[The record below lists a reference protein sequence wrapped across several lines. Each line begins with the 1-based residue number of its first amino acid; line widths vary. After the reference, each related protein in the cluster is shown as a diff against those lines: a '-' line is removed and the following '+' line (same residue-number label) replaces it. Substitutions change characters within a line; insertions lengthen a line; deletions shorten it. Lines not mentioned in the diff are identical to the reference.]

1 MLSEL
6 RDLFA
11 YNRWANERVLTACEC
26 LSPDELTRELGGSF
40 PSVWATLSHL
50 YAAENTWLA
59 RWNGTP
65 AGAPPDLGDI
75 RQVAEL
81 RDKWRAVW
89 EQQSARIEAATDA
102 DVRRAIPLRF
112 RDGSEFEQ
120 QVGATM
126 RHCVNHATYHRG
138 QITNFLR
145 MLGKKPVGTDLVTY
159 YRECPPNGD

>member
-11 YNRWANERVLTACEC
+11 YNRWASERILAACEC
-26 LSPDELTRELGGSF
+26 LSPEELTRELGGSF

-65 AGAPPDLGDI
+65 AGAPSDLGDI
-75 RQVAEL
+75 RQIAEL
-81 RDKWRAVW
+81 RDKWRALW
-89 EQQSARIEAATDA
+89 ERQSARIEATTDA
-102 DVRRAIPLRF
+102 KVRRTIPLRF

-120 QVGATM
+120 QLGATM

-159 YRECPPNGD
+159 YRECPPACE